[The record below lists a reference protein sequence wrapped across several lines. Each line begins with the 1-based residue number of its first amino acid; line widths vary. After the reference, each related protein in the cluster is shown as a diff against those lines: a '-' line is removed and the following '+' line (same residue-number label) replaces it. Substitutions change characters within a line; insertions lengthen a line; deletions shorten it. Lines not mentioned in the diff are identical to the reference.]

1 MPLENVPDMSGRK
14 RIRMTVNSAF
24 QMTSNADINK
34 LFSQNSHFSFQ
45 IGECAINEILY
56 TKGHESDSANGSWA
70 IINENKYLKIVLHE
84 TNAVNSL
91 VYVSNNQILNSY
103 FRNLI
108 SINWNNT
115 TKVPTLY
122 VNGIEE
128 PMTINTSQ
136 PHYRTTAGAFTGL
149 RTTPDLVKIGRGV
162 VLPYGT
168 FSIYYDL
175 CDQKMLTQPEI
186 ADYWNTIKDE
196 RIAPTLG
203 DIVFLTD
210 RDSFINAY
218 EMLENGTNV
227 TLKHSLG
234 ANATSMQYVSDG
246 DGITITKFDTVYYK
260 DELGVIKTSAGL
272 IDSSWST
279 LSLNKQFLTYIHNG
293 NINSKDI
300 IANGIQFIE
309 PFLNTGGFYNTP
321 FQYHPTNA
329 NLILCCRFFNNQ
341 PHILSIKNKT
351 NGAET
356 ILYTTPF
363 SPTDAG
369 LRVTNAKFSK
379 DGTKVCFN
387 IYMNSSG
394 TIFRAYI
401 INSDGTGLTQL
412 AETNYT
418 TTPTEVWCFSPD
430 GTKVILSKTVTDIGY
445 TNKKQLFIRDLNT
458 NVETQITFHNSN
470 NYMAD
475 WKA

>member
-14 RIRMTVNSAF
+14 RIRLAVNSAY

-56 TKGHESDSANGSWA
+56 TKGHESDPANGSWA
-70 IINENKYLKIVLHE
+70 IINENKYLKLVLHE
-84 TNAVNSL
+84 TNGVNSL

-103 FRNLI
+103 YRNLI

-136 PHYRTTAGAFTGL
+136 GHYRTTAGAFTGL
-149 RTTPDLVKIGRGV
+149 RTTSDLVKIGRGV

-175 CDQKMLTQPEI
+175 CDQKILTQTEI

-196 RIAPTLG
+196 RTAPTLG
-203 DIVFLTD
+203 DIVFLTS
-210 RDSFINAY
+210 RDTYINAY
-218 EMLENGTNV
+218 EMLEDGTNV
-227 TLKHSLG
+227 LLKHTLG
-234 ANATSMQYVSDG
+234 ANATSLQYAIDG
-246 DGITITKFDTVYYK
+246 DGIVMSKATDIYHKDNSGTIKSST
-260 DELGVIKTSAGL
+260 GL
-272 IDSSWST
+272 SDVTFGT
-279 LSLNKQFLTYIHNG
+279 LSINKQYLTYVNAGQIY
-293 NINSKDI
+293 SKDI
-300 IANGIQFIE
+300 IANTAHFLE
-309 PFLNTGGFYNTP
+309 NNLNTPSYANIP
-321 FQYHPTNA
+321 FQYHPTNS
-329 NLILCCRFFNNQ
+329 NLILCGRFVINQ
-341 PHILSIKNKT
+341 PHVLSIKNKT

-356 ILYTTPF
+356 VLYTMPF
-363 SPTDAG
+363 SPTDG
-369 LRVTNAKFSK
+369 NLKMTGAKFSK
-379 DGTKVCFN
+379 DGSKVCFN
-387 IYMNSSG
+387 MYMNNTG
-394 TIFRAYI
+394 TIFRAYVV
-401 INSDGTGLTQL
+401 NSDGTGLTQL

-430 GTKVILSKTVTDIGY
+430 GTKVVLSKTISDTGY

-458 NVETQITFHNSN
+458 NVETQITSHNSN

>member
-14 RIRMTVNSAF
+14 RVRMTVNSAF

-56 TKGHESDSANGSWA
+56 TKGHESDPANGSWA
-70 IINENKYLKIVLHE
+70 IINENKYLKLVLHE

-91 VYVSNNQILNSY
+91 VYISNSQILNSY

-115 TKVPTLY
+115 TKTPTLY
-122 VNGIEE
+122 VNGIVQ

-136 PHYRTTAGAFTGL
+136 PHYRTTASAFTGL
-149 RTTPDLVKIGRGV
+149 RTTSDLVKVGRGV

-186 ADYWNTIKDE
+186 ADYWNTIKDT
-196 RIAPTLG
+196 RTAPILG

-260 DELGVIKTSAGL
+260 NELGVIKTSAAL

-293 NINSKDI
+293 NIHSKDI
-300 IANGIQFIE
+300 IANSSHFIE
-309 PFLNTGGFYNTP
+309 TFLNTAYFYNTP

-329 NLILCCRFFNNQ
+329 NLILCCRFFTNQ
-341 PHILSIKNKT
+341 PHTLSIKNKT

-356 ILYTTPF
+356 ILYTMPF

-369 LRVTNAKFSK
+369 LRITNAKFSK

-387 IYMNSSG
+387 VYMNNSG